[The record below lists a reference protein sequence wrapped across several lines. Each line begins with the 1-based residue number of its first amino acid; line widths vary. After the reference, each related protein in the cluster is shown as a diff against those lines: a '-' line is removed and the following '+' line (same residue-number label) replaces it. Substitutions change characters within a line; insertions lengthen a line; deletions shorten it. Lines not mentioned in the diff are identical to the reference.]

1 MDVSDWQ
8 LLERFGGWVAV
19 LAVVR
24 WMMIRIDKMIDN
36 QDRSVTAL
44 KSAIDSFQRFQVIEE
59 EAHRNLLSTQREIL
73 EQIRDLRT
81 TTSP

>member
-1 MDVSDWQ
+1 MDAQDWQ
-8 LLERFGGWVAV
+8 LIERFGGWVAV

-24 WMMIRIDKMIDN
+24 WMMVRIDKMIDN
-36 QDRSVTAL
+36 QDRSVEAL
-44 KSAIDSFQRFQVIEE
+44 RDAIKNFQSFQAGEE
-59 EAHRNLLSTQREIL
+59 ETHNLLLSTQREIL